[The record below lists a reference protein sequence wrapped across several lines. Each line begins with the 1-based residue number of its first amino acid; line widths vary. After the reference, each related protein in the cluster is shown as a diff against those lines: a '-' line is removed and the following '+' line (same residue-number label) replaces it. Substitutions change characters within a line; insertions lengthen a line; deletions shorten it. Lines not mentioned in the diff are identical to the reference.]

1 MAANISKRDL
11 LQQLAKHTLTKLA
24 SSHEL
29 PVRSNASVA
38 TLVEAIV
45 AKRGIKLDAI
55 LPLLKLSELKAS
67 CSLIKQSSKGNKQDL
82 IERLISYT
90 PKAQPRSDVKVS
102 ATKKQAA
109 KPIKKKLVYKQDQPL
124 MGEEKLTLSQLEQYL
139 SKAAWIL
146 KGPVDASD
154 FKVYIFPLLFFK
166 RISDVYD
173 EEYQTALD
181 ESDGDIE
188 YAAMPEM
195 HRFEIPE
202 GCHWKDV
209 RETTTNVGQ
218 AIEKAL
224 RGIEQANQEYLYGI
238 FGDTQW
244 SNKNKLTDKLLI
256 DLVEHFSRYILGRN
270 NANPDMLGNAYEYL
284 IKHFAD
290 LTNKKAGEFYTPRSV
305 VHLLG
310 LLLDPHEGESIYD
323 PACGTGGMLL
333 ECVDHLKHND
343 EDYRTLK
350 LFGQEKNLTSS
361 TIARMNMFLHG
372 IEDFDIQRGDTLRQ
386 PAFFEADGLKTFDCV
401 IANPPFSLKDW
412 GAENWANDPFGRN
425 IAGVPPKGNGDMA
438 WVQHMVKSMN
448 SNGRMTVVLPHGA
461 LFRKGAE
468 GKIREELLAQDI
480 LEAVIGLGPNV
491 FYGTQL
497 AACVLVFKQNKE
509 PKKKGKVLFIDAS
522 DQIRVGRAQNH
533 LESKHIQQIYDWF
546 DGYKNVENYVK
557 VASKKELKENDF
569 NLNIPLYVE
578 KIIEDNLPSVKEAMA
593 DLKQAWEASLEAE
606 EKFKKVLKGF
616 L

>member
-1 MAANISKRDL
+1 MSAE
-11 LQQLAKHTLTKLA
+11 QL
-24 SSHEL
+24 S
-29 PVRSNASVA
+29 
-38 TLVEAIV
+38 
-45 AKRGIKLDAI
+45 
-55 LPLLKLSELKAS
+55 
-67 CSLIKQSSKGNKQDL
+67 
-82 IERLISYT
+82 
-90 PKAQPRSDVKVS
+90 
-102 ATKKQAA
+102 
-109 KPIKKKLVYKQDQPL
+109 
-124 MGEEKLTLSQLEQYL
+124 LSQLEQYL

-173 EEYQTALD
+173 EEYKSALD
-181 ESDGDIE
+181 DSDGDIE
-188 YAAMPEM
+188 YASLPEM
-195 HRFEIPE
+195 HRFEIPK
-202 GCHWKDV
+202 GCHWRDV

-218 AIEKAL
+218 SIEHAL
-224 RGIEQANQEYLYGI
+224 RGIEKANQEYLYGI

-244 SNKNKLTDKLLI
+244 SNKNKLFDSLLI
-256 DLVEHFSRYILGRN
+256 NLIEHFSLYTLGRE

-310 LLLDPHEGESIYD
+310 LILDPHEGETIYD

-333 ECVDHLKHND
+333 ECVDHLKHNN

-350 LFGQEKNLTSS
+350 LYGQEKNLTSS
-361 TIARMNMFLHG
+361 SIARMNMFLHG
-372 IEDFDIQRGDTLRQ
+372 IEDFKILRGDTLRH
-386 PAFFEADGLKTFDCV
+386 PAFFEADGLQTYDCV

-412 GAENWANDPFGRN
+412 GAENWANDPYGRN

-448 SNGRMTVVLPHGA
+448 STGRMTVILPHGA

-468 GKIREELLAQDI
+468 GKIRKALLEQDL

-497 AACVLVFKQNKE
+497 AACLMVFQQHKSSD
-509 PKKKGKVLFIDAS
+509 KKGKVLFIDAS

-533 LESKHIQQIYDWF
+533 LEPKHVQQIHEWYQAFED
-546 DGYKNVENYVK
+546 VENHVK
-557 VASKKELKENDF
+557 VALLKDLDENDC

-578 KIIEDNLPSVKEAMA
+578 KIIDNNLPSVDEAMA
-593 DLKQAWEASLEAE
+593 NLKEAWQASRKAENSFKAVLER
-606 EKFKKVLKGF
+606 F

>member
-1 MAANISKRDL
+1 M
-11 LQQLAKHTLTKLA
+11 
-24 SSHEL
+24 
-29 PVRSNASVA
+29 
-38 TLVEAIV
+38 
-45 AKRGIKLDAI
+45 
-55 LPLLKLSELKAS
+55 
-67 CSLIKQSSKGNKQDL
+67 
-82 IERLISYT
+82 
-90 PKAQPRSDVKVS
+90 SDVLS
-102 ATKKQAA
+102 
-109 KPIKKKLVYKQDQPL
+109 
-124 MGEEKLTLSQLEQYL
+124 LSQLEQYL

-173 EEYQTALD
+173 EEYKQALE
-181 ESDGDIE
+181 ESDGDME
-188 YAAMPEM
+188 YAAFVEN
-195 HRFEIPE
+195 HHFQIPE
-202 GCHWKDV
+202 GARWQNV

-218 AIEKAL
+218 AIEQAL
-224 RGIEQANQEYLYGI
+224 RGIEQANQDFLYGI
-238 FGDTQW
+238 FGDAQW
-244 SNKNKLTDKLLI
+244 SNKNKLPDKLLI
-256 DLVEHFSRYILGRN
+256 DLIEHFSQYRLGHE

-310 LLLDPHEGESIYD
+310 LILDPHEGESVYD

-333 ECVDHLKHND
+333 ECVDNLKHNG
-343 EDYRTLK
+343 EDFRTLK
-350 LFGQEKNLTSS
+350 LYGQERNLTSS
-361 TIARMNMFLHG
+361 AIARMNMFLHG
-372 IEDFDIQRGDTLRQ
+372 IEDFEILRGDTLRE
-386 PAFFEADGLKTFDCV
+386 PAFFQADGLKTFDCV

-412 GAENWANDPFGRN
+412 GADNWANDPYGRN

-448 SNGRMTVVLPHGA
+448 STGRMTVVLPHGA

-468 GKIREELLAQDI
+468 GKIRQALLEQDI

-497 AACVLVFKQNKE
+497 AACVMVFKQNKDAD
-509 PKKKGKVLFIDAS
+509 KKGNVLFIDAS
-522 DQIRVGRAQNH
+522 EQIRVGRAQNH
-533 LESKHIQQIYDWF
+533 LEPEHVQQIYQWYSDYQ
-546 DGYKNVENYVK
+546 DVENYAK
-557 VASKKELKENDF
+557 VASFEDLKENDF

-578 KIIEDNLPSVKEAMA
+578 KIIEDNLPSVDEAMA
-593 DLKQAWEASLEAE
+593 DLKEAWQASLEAE
-606 EKFKKVLKGF
+606 EKFKTVLKRF